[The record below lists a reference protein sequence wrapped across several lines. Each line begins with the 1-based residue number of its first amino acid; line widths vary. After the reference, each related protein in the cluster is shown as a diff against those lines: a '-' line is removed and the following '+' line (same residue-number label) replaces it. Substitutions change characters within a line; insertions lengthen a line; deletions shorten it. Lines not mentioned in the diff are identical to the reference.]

1 MAKLTNTHNL
11 AVVKPGIA
19 KEWHPTKNGK
29 MTPRDVTSFSSKKV
43 WWRCS
48 KGHEWQATVYNRS
61 NGSGC
66 PYCSGFRTCKDNCL
80 KTVNPE
86 LAREWHPSRNG
97 ELTPKDVTP
106 YSNKKVWWICN
117 KGHEWQTAIYVR
129 TGHSVKCPYCSGK
142 KLCSDNFLGTVNPE
156 LARQWHPIKNGK
168 LTPQDVTGKSYKKV
182 WWLCSKGH
190 EWQTT
195 IYARNKRGY
204 GCPYCS
210 GMFAH
215 EGNNLQLFKPK
226 LSEEWHP
233 TKNGKLTPKDVTPY
247 SAKKVWWRCS
257 KGHEWQAAVYNR
269 SRERGCPYC
278 RGFKVCRDNCLK
290 TVNPSL
296 AREWHPSRNGK
307 LTPKDVTAGSS
318 KKVWWECKKGH
329 VWQAIVN
336 HRSRGFG
343 CPKCKRLYPS

>member
-1 MAKLTNTHNL
+1 
-11 AVVKPGIA
+11 
-19 KEWHPTKNGK
+19 
-29 MTPRDVTSFSSKKV
+29 
-43 WWRCS
+43 
-48 KGHEWQATVYNRS
+48 
-61 NGSGC
+61 
-66 PYCSGFRTCKDNCL
+66 
-80 KTVNPE
+80 
-86 LAREWHPSRNG
+86 
-97 ELTPKDVTP
+97 
-106 YSNKKVWWICN
+106 
-117 KGHEWQTAIYVR
+117 
-129 TGHSVKCPYCSGK
+129 
-142 KLCSDNFLGTVNPE
+142 
-156 LARQWHPIKNGK
+156 
-168 LTPQDVTGKSYKKV
+168 
-182 WWLCSKGH
+182 
-190 EWQTT
+190 
-195 IYARNKRGY
+195 
-204 GCPYCS
+204 
-210 GMFAH
+210 MFAH
-215 EGNNLQLFKPK
+215 KGNNLQLFKPK
-226 LSEEWHP
+226 LAKEWHP